1 MLMQAGPGQA
11 AVKLRVR
18 HETIAHIVAAM
29 LRRLLN
35 GAVLVLEELMHS
47 ALHRR
52 VMVSGTR
59 AAGEAPVAT

>member
-11 AVKLRVR
+11 PVTLRVR
-18 HETIAHIVAAM
+18 HETIAHIVAVM
-29 LRRLLN
+29 LERLSS
-35 GAVLVLEELMHS
+35 GAVLVFEELMQS

-52 VMVSGTR
+52 VMVSGTP

>member
-1 MLMQAGPGQA
+1 MLMQARPRQA

-18 HETIAHIVAAM
+18 HGAIAGTVAVM
-29 LRRLLN
+29 LGRLLS
-35 GAVLVLEELMHS
+35 GAVLVLEELMQS